1 MDHYRIK
8 THSRSTSEE
17 KSSIDNHIENIAQ
30 IIIKASDKQVKRNYM
45 TLSNTNFREVVET
58 PFS

>member
-17 KSSIDNHIENIAQ
+17 KNSIDNHIENIAQ
-30 IIIKASDKQVKRNYM
+30 IIIKVSDRQVKRNYM

>member
-17 KSSIDNHIENIAQ
+17 KILIDNHIKKIAQ
-30 IIIKASDKQVKRNYM
+30 IIIKASENDRQVKRK
-45 TLSNTNFREVVET
+45 THDTFQHEFQRSG
-58 PFS
+58 